1 MNKGSIISHRCG
13 IGAVACALVL
23 GCAACTEEEVNGRQE
38 QAEKMSFEVGISEEW
53 HAPREG
59 KDAETPRS
67 KGGAFRF
74 EDSDLWVV
82 FSSEAGIDSTLFEQP
97 APDTR
102 AAAVDENSF
111 YDSFRVDA
119 YVYPSGS
126 VWAESAASAESYIFN
141 ATATQGT
148 DGKWTT
154 ESRYFWPG
162 EDWGIKF
169 YAYAPVGMNGAKIT
183 KNEKGIPVIGY
194 TVPEKV
200 GEQKDLLVADPEG
213 RSGNYKQ
220 DVKLA
225 FKHILTAVKVRAV
238 GEMEGTITK
247 VALKGVKGTGT
258 YVVGGGGWTVAGED
272 QLYSQD
278 LKVELAGAGS
288 GGEVENVPVA
298 DGEGTFMML
307 PQELGENAALE
318 VTLEGGEV
326 LTASL
331 AGRVWKEGNTV
342 IYRISH
348 DPAVIE
354 GELEVPTDPIVF
366 SYLGGTGE
374 FSVKSQYK
382 VIEGESFEIVNAP
395 WVATFYDKNGEE
407 IDCPAWLPDFQ
418 TEGKGGAEAEACP
431 FNVSEQEGTDMPSTE
446 FPGNVELKEAAAV
459 SGVDL
464 SGGLQNTANCYVIN
478 AAGTYKFPLVY
489 GNGLKNGNDNKQAYD
504 GKAFVN
510 HLGRQITSPYICENQ
525 DGEGKLLAAKDACLV
540 WQDWR
545 ELVTDIRLEQAE
557 GEKTPYVSFKVDKNT
572 IHQGNAIIAVRDAE
586 ERIMWSWHIWVTD
599 IKLDEDI
606 ETVQS
611 NGSLENV
618 FLTVDLGACDK
629 VVTQYKERSVK
640 VRITQEKTGDYKEF
654 TIRQDEYLH
663 RFYDQTYYQWGR
675 KDPMLGGGENDN
687 PAASTF
693 ADKASYVQYD
703 ELKFQIEQLTK
714 EERKEMKDAILHP
727 NVFYSNSG
735 IPEGV
740 NAEGIDGG
748 YDWCVEVSGKEYF
761 WNNKPNTGQ
770 TVKTIYDPSP
780 VGFAVPLNN
789 VWRGFTKDV
798 YNGNNAPNNGKD
810 GWIAGQYFNSWFT
823 STQDFSKTQGW
834 MFYRNRM
841 VDGNLDPSGGETY
854 YPACGFRSTLYNTK
868 YTPAKGKVSS
878 VGAIGYYWSN
888 AAANNPG
895 NHTSYCFHFYHYG
908 VIPTTTHSRSNGCAV
923 RPVREQ

>member
-53 HAPREG
+53 RAPREG

-126 VWAESAASAESYIFN
+126 TWAESAANAECYISN
-141 ATATQGT
+141 ATASQGT

-162 EDWGIKF
+162 EGCDIKF
-169 YAYAPVGMNGAKIT
+169 YAYAPVGMNGASIG
-183 KNEKGIPVIGY
+183 KNDESIPVIDY

-200 GEQKDLLVADPEG
+200 DEQKDLLVADPEG
-213 RSGNYKQ
+213 VDGNHKQ
-220 DVKLA
+220 DVELT

-258 YVVGGGGWTVAGED
+258 YVVGGEGWTVTDGE
-272 QLYSQD
+272 QSYSQD

-288 GGEVENVPVA
+288 GDEVEDVPVA

-331 AGRVWKEGNTV
+331 AGREWAEGNTV

-354 GELEVPTDPIVF
+354 GVLEVPTDPIVF
-366 SYLGGTGE
+366 SYLGGTGK

-395 WVATFYDKNGEE
+395 WVATFYDESGKK
-407 IDCPAWLPDFQ
+407 IDCPEWLPDFQ
-418 TEGKGGAEAEACP
+418 AQGEGGAEAEACP
-431 FNVSEQEGTDMPSTE
+431 FNVSEQEGTDMPSDA
-446 FPGNVELKEAAAV
+446 FPGNVELKAAAEV
-459 SGVDL
+459 SDVDL
-464 SGGLQNTANCYVIN
+464 SGDLENTANCYVIN

-489 GNGLKNGNDNKQAYD
+489 GNGLKDGNDNKQAYE

-510 HLGRQITSPYICENQ
+510 HLGRQITSPYICENE
-525 DGEGKLLAAKDACLV
+525 DENGTPLSAKDACLV
-540 WQDWR
+540 WQDWKG
-545 ELVTDIRLEQAE
+545 LVTDIQLEAAEE
-557 GEKTPYVSFKVDKNT
+557 GEKPYVSFKVDKNT

-586 ERIMWSWHIWVTD
+586 GRIMWSWHIWVTD
-599 IKLDEDI
+599 IKLDEDV

-611 NGSLENV
+611 NKDVENV

-629 VVTQYKERSVK
+629 VVTQYKERSIK

-714 EERKEMKDAILHP
+714 ENRKEMKDAILHP

-735 IPEGV
+735 IPGGV
-740 NAEGIDGG
+740 NESGIDGG
-748 YDWCVEVSGKEYF
+748 YDWCVEVSGQEYF
-761 WNNKPNTGQ
+761 WNNTDSYVS
-770 TVKTIYDPSP
+770 TIKTIYDPSP
-780 VGFAVPLNN
+780 IGFTVPLTNVWNGFAVSGA
-789 VWRGFTKDV
+789 VGDV
-798 YNGNNAPNNGKD
+798 DPNDGKY
-810 GWIAGQYFNSWFT
+810 GWDAGEYFNSWFT

-841 VDGNLDPSGGETY
+841 VDGKLDPSKGETY

-868 YTPAKGKVSS
+868 SAPAEGKVAS

-888 AAANNPG
+888 KVGNHPG
-895 NHTSYCFHFYHYG
+895 NHTSCCFHFYRYG
-908 VIPTTTHSRSNGCAV
+908 VVPTTTLSRSNGCAV

>member
-1 MNKGSIISHRCG
+1 MKTG
-13 IGAVACALVL
+13 
-23 GCAACTEEEVNGRQE
+23 
-38 QAEKMSFEVGISEEW
+38 
-53 HAPREG
+53 G
-59 KDAETPRS
+59 KP
-67 KGGAFRF
+67 
-74 EDSDLWVV
+74 
-82 FSSEAGIDSTLFEQP
+82 
-97 APDTR
+97 
-102 AAAVDENSF
+102 
-111 YDSFRVDA
+111 
-119 YVYPSGS
+119 
-126 VWAESAASAESYIFN
+126 
-141 ATATQGT
+141 
-148 DGKWTT
+148 
-154 ESRYFWPG
+154 
-162 EDWGIKF
+162 
-169 YAYAPVGMNGAKIT
+169 
-183 KNEKGIPVIGY
+183 
-194 TVPEKV
+194 
-200 GEQKDLLVADPEG
+200 
-213 RSGNYKQ
+213 
-220 DVKLA
+220 
-225 FKHILTAVKVRAV
+225 
-238 GEMEGTITK
+238 
-247 VALKGVKGTGT
+247 
-258 YVVGGGGWTVAGED
+258 
-272 QLYSQD
+272 
-278 LKVELAGAGS
+278 
-288 GGEVENVPVA
+288 
-298 DGEGTFMML
+298 
-307 PQELGENAALE
+307 
-318 VTLEGGEV
+318 
-326 LTASL
+326 
-331 AGRVWKEGNTV
+331 
-342 IYRISH
+342 
-348 DPAVIE
+348 
-354 GELEVPTDPIVF
+354 
-366 SYLGGTGE
+366 
-374 FSVKSQYK
+374 
-382 VIEGESFEIVNAP
+382 
-395 WVATFYDKNGEE
+395 
-407 IDCPAWLPDFQ
+407 
-418 TEGKGGAEAEACP
+418 
-431 FNVSEQEGTDMPSTE
+431 
-446 FPGNVELKEAAAV
+446 
-459 SGVDL
+459 
-464 SGGLQNTANCYVIN
+464 
-478 AAGTYKFPLVY
+478 
-489 GNGLKNGNDNKQAYD
+489 
-504 GKAFVN
+504 
-510 HLGRQITSPYICENQ
+510 
-525 DGEGKLLAAKDACLV
+525 LAAKDACLV
-540 WQDWR
+540 WQDW
-545 ELVTDIRLEQAE
+545 EGLVTDIQLETTEE
-557 GEKTPYVSFKVDKNT
+557 GETPYVSFQVDKNT

-640 VRITQEKTGDYKEF
+640 VRITQEKTGETAEF
-654 TIRQDEYLH
+654 VIRQDEYLH

-714 EERKEMKDAILHP
+714 ENRKEMKDAILHP